1 MATLQ
6 PSYKLSIGSPVLPRL
21 AAVGKFDG
29 KNPALACGTTGHRV
43 VIFSPH
49 THAEDKR
56 VERRF
61 LNINRQLKSI
71 TTSKLIPDNS
81 CDILLVG
88 SPSHVLAYDVEENK
102 DVFLKEVPNGVSS
115 LCSANIKS
123 VEEKLCF
130 IGGNCSIEGYNHEGE
145 EKYWTVAGDWVGAL
159 EVCDING
166 DGKNEIISGSDD
178 NEIRVFLDDGEVM
191 LESKQTDKVTA
202 LCYISDRR
210 FAFGL
215 ANGTVGVYEWSQ
227 GDMTLKWRVK
237 SKHKIV
243 ALNVFDING
252 DGAQEVIIGWEN
264 GKLEARKSSN
274 GEVIAKDNFQDGIAA
289 VLKADL
295 RLDGRMQIIAISTD
309 GEIRGYLQ
317 STGVVR
323 TEEAVLEEEERLLA
337 ELNQTKQELLCEVRN
352 YEDNFRHLQTGRM
365 KQGEGQLIMIPI
377 DTDINCE
384 WQVDK
389 TNNRL
394 CLQVST
400 NNSCVVRGVIIL
412 ADQLFEGESHF
423 VCPKEQAPSISVPL
437 SPKED
442 IAAELALKVF
452 VGLRNSSVYYL
463 KELDYKL
470 PRFSMY
476 VPLTADQE
484 TPKDSPQG
492 HVTFN
497 GGPNA
502 TKIESWLDS
511 SFNVQ
516 FEKLKGDKLTF
527 SFRSLRDDSL
537 LMICVNKQEIKIR
550 TDSMQLA
557 GDLVQDFSEFANL
570 AELESTAHFPQ
581 EMESFKDI
589 VQVVERHNE
598 TRLSLAAESAE
609 LSGRV
614 KELVVRAE
622 DCRLLGNFTEMKKK
636 YRQLMDQNNELVIE
650 HMKRYNN
657 QQELLDGLKKV
668 NQMIQKAAR
677 LRVGS
682 SKMAVIS
689 ACREAIKKNQ
699 LHILSQIIESG
710 KQ

>member
-1 MATLQ
+1 
-6 PSYKLSIGSPVLPRL
+6 
-21 AAVGKFDG
+21 
-29 KNPALACGTTGHRV
+29 
-43 VIFSPH
+43 
-49 THAEDKR
+49 
-56 VERRF
+56 
-61 LNINRQLKSI
+61 
-71 TTSKLIPDNS
+71 
-81 CDILLVG
+81 
-88 SPSHVLAYDVEENK
+88 
-102 DVFLKEVPNGVSS
+102 
-115 LCSANIKS
+115 
-123 VEEKLCF
+123 
-130 IGGNCSIEGYNHEGE
+130 
-145 EKYWTVAGDWVGAL
+145 
-159 EVCDING
+159 
-166 DGKNEIISGSDD
+166 
-178 NEIRVFLDDGEVM
+178 
-191 LESKQTDKVTA
+191 
-202 LCYISDRR
+202 
-210 FAFGL
+210 
-215 ANGTVGVYEWSQ
+215 
-227 GDMTLKWRVK
+227 
-237 SKHKIV
+237 
-243 ALNVFDING
+243 
-252 DGAQEVIIGWEN
+252 
-264 GKLEARKSSN
+264 
-274 GEVIAKDNFQDGIAA
+274 
-289 VLKADL
+289 
-295 RLDGRMQIIAISTD
+295 MQIVAISTE

-323 TEEAVLEEEERLLA
+323 SEEAVLEEEERLLA

-377 DTDINCE
+377 ETDINCE
-384 WQVDK
+384 WQVDRANK
-389 TNNRL
+389 RL

-423 VCPKEQAPSISVPL
+423 VCPKEQSPSVSVPI

-442 IAAELALKVF
+442 VFAELALKVF

-476 VPLTADQE
+476 VPLTSDQE
-484 TPKDSPQG
+484 PAKDSPQG

-502 TKIESWLDS
+502 AKIERWLDS
-511 SFNVQ
+511 SFNVL
-516 FEKLKGDKLTF
+516 FEAIKNDKMTF

-537 LMICVNKQEIKIR
+537 LLICVNKQEIKFR
-550 TDSMQLA
+550 TDCMQLA
-557 GDLVQDFSEFANL
+557 GDLVQDFSEFASL
-570 AELESTAHFPQ
+570 AQLESTAHFPQ
-581 EMESFKDI
+581 EMENFKEV

-622 DCRLLGNFTEMKKK
+622 DCRLLGNFSEMKKK
-636 YRQLMDQNNELVIE
+636 YRQLMDQNHELVIE

-677 LRVGS
+677 LRVGA

-699 LHILSQIIESG
+699 LHILVQIIETG
-710 KQ
+710 KE